1 MQSKYLKAIQD
12 YSGTELNDLTP
23 DNNIENFEYPEDES
37 SMQKNL
43 NELKKILQEVYG
55 SNVEISFEQSSFEE
69 FDVQKLNNALSEDDD
84 EDGGDVDTTETSVTE
99 IQLTENATYV
109 RVYDKVNSRMQGGWV
124 MKAEDIVGLT
134 PQEIQNK
141 FALPNTPKY
150 ICDVNLEA
158 VTRLRTG
165 EVNPLFGFDG
175 GGQQYDLII
184 NGKNVGTFTNERI
197 IGQ

>member
-1 MQSKYLKAIQD
+1 MSLLFWLCLLVACGQ
-12 YSGTELNDLTP
+12 
-23 DNNIENFEYPEDES
+23 
-37 SMQKNL
+37 
-43 NELKKILQEVYG
+43 QE
-55 SNVEISFEQSSFEE
+55 ETT
-69 FDVQKLNNALSEDDD
+69 DD
-84 EDGGDVDTTETSVTE
+84 GVTYFHHS
-99 IQLTENATYV
+99 IADRNT
-109 RVYDKVNSRMQGGWV
+109 
-124 MKAEDIVGLT
+124 
-134 PQEIQNK
+134 QEIQNK